1 MPRLMERRDWMQAV
15 ADVGTA
21 ESVWHENI
29 AVEDGRLSLPM
40 PESGMYHVIFVKTH
54 PRASDEKPR
63 KRSAKDMIGFGRRFH
78 APRTTDEWMKEL
90 REGEE

>member
-1 MPRLMERRDWMQAV
+1 MPRLMERRDWMQTV

-40 PESGMYHVIFVKTH
+40 PESGMYHVIFVSLRREA
-54 PRASDEKPR
+54 PQAIR
-63 KRSAKDMIGFGRRFH
+63 KRYDWLRQTVSCAPHHRRV
-78 APRTTDEWMKEL
+78 DEGTS
-90 REGEE
+90 RG